1 MEGDTSF
8 TDADHDEAYYNQ
20 GGSGAVPA
28 IASLNE
34 ASLRSGMIRTVSGAQ
49 LAGGGGVA
57 RTAPPPELDNPTPQL
72 VPPPTHAVTGTIG
85 EKHVLVMAR
94 ARGGLARGAARRGAR
109 THMRRAR

>member
-8 TDADHDEAYYNQ
+8 TDADPDD
-20 GGSGAVPA
+20 GIPR